1 MVEQSGHGR
10 LQEAEK
16 SKMRIAETLVNE
28 ITPSGKAFPAGC
40 DRITSEQYAAAFA
53 AGNTRTSCFLL
64 SRGCSPALAEELSQA
79 AWTRGW
85 EHRAQLRDRSKVLPW
100 VNSIALNLLRSE
112 FRRREVAEL
121 TPDVP
126 VKPQTGPREIDLKRM
141 LEKCSPTDR
150 ALLRKHY
157 LAGFTS
163 SEIAQHL
170 NCSAVTVRVRLLRLR
185 RRMQTEMTARP
196 IGAAPVCA

>member
-1 MVEQSGHGR
+1 
-10 LQEAEK
+10 
-16 SKMRIAETLVNE
+16 
-28 ITPSGKAFPAGC
+28 
-40 DRITSEQYAAAFA
+40 
-53 AGNTRTSCFLL
+53 
-64 SRGCSPALAEELSQA
+64 
-79 AWTRGW
+79 
-85 EHRAQLRDRSKVLPW
+85 
-100 VNSIALNLLRSE
+100 
-112 FRRREVAEL
+112 
-121 TPDVP
+121 
-126 VKPQTGPREIDLKRM
+126 M